1 MILVKSVLATWQKEI
16 FSSIKS
22 IFASRK
28 DVIWL
33 LLAMIIGV
41 GIRGYF
47 LSQPMRS
54 DEASTFMNWVNNGF
68 FSLFHYAVP
77 NNHILH
83 TLLVKAS
90 TLVWGVHPASIR
102 LTALMAGIGLIPL
115 TYCLCRLLNNSGIF
129 ASFTIAVF
137 PYLISYSTNARGY
150 SLLVLLTLA
159 LAFVV
164 VQFTNKPSVQGV
176 ILISILASLG
186 MLTIPTMLFQSLD
199 CFSG

>member
-1 MILVKSVLATWQKEI
+1 MTEKIKASHVESLLFLAMSAGLFTLSIPNIHLRILNAAFSSQPWESRSTILSQVLMIYSFVFMVFAILSYYASTNDTTISSQIMILVKSVLATWQKEI

-68 FSLFHYAVP
+68 FSLGYRTGAW
-77 NNHILH
+77 
-83 TLLVKAS
+83 T
-90 TLVWGVHPASIR
+90 
-102 LTALMAGIGLIPL
+102 
-115 TYCLCRLLNNSGIF
+115 NSRK
-129 ASFTIAVF
+129 
-137 PYLISYSTNARGY
+137 N
-150 SLLVLLTLA
+150 
-159 LAFVV
+159 
-164 VQFTNKPSVQGV
+164 
-176 ILISILASLG
+176 
-186 MLTIPTMLFQSLD
+186 
-199 CFSG
+199 